1 MPEVAPQERRNIY
14 LKLAA
19 LVILIA
25 AALLAFRALG
35 LSRYTNV
42 ATLSSL
48 VQGLRA
54 KPHIGIL
61 FVGAYALAT
70 TLALPGSILTIAGGA
85 IFGFGK
91 GTLLNWLGAM
101 IGATLA
107 YLLATSLGLGAV
119 RRLLGKRAE
128 RLDELAGAHG
138 FATVL
143 RLRLIPAVP
152 FNVLNFAAGLAGVPF
167 RDYLLGTAL
176 GLLPATAV
184 YTYFADALLSGV
196 AGARRDAFVRLLI
209 AGLLLVTLSFLPALL
224 KRFGARGN
232 VSVALLGLLT
242 LVSSAPL
249 LAQRASVDHSPYD
262 ALLKRY
268 VVHGLVDYDGFA
280 RAPEFKRYLA
290 SLNSADVSALSEKDR
305 LAFWLNVYNA
315 YTIELINAH
324 HERESIRNV
333 NKSLGFLKFKGPWS
347 ERIVQAGGRTL
358 TLDQV
363 EHEIVRKEFKE
374 PRIHFALVCA
384 ALGCPPLRSEAYV
397 GDRVDAQLEDQG
409 RTFIL
414 HSPAKNRVDVDAK
427 TAFVSLV
434 FTRYK
439 SDFGGSD
446 AALGHYLARWYP
458 DGPERRLL
466 EGGDFRVEQTNYDWA
481 LNSKEHGR

>member
-1 MPEVAPQERRNIY
+1 LPDVARGERRSVY
-14 LKLAA
+14 VKLAA
-19 LVILIA
+19 LVIIITV
-25 AALLAFRALG
+25 ALLGFRTLG
-35 LSRYTNV
+35 LSRYTDA

-48 VQGLRA
+48 VRGLRDR
-54 KPHIGIL
+54 PHIGIL

-70 TLALPGSILTIAGGA
+70 TLALPGSVLTIAGGA

-91 GTLLNWLGAM
+91 GTLLNWLGAT

-107 YLLATSLGLGAV
+107 YLLASSLGLDAV
-119 RRLLGKRAE
+119 RRLLGRRAE
-128 RLDELAGAHG
+128 RLDQLAGAHG

-152 FNVLNFAAGLAGVPF
+152 FNVLNFAAGLAGVPL
-167 RDYLLGTAL
+167 RDYLLGTVL

-209 AGLLLVTLSFLPALL
+209 AGLLLVALSFLPALL
-224 KRFGARGN
+224 KGFSARRKASLA
-232 VSVALLGLLT
+232 VVASLT
-242 LVSSAPL
+242 LVSFDPL
-249 LAQRASVDHSPYD
+249 LAQRAVVDHAPFD

-268 VVHGLVDYDGFA
+268 VVRGLVDYDGFA
-280 RAPEFKRYLA
+280 RAPAFKRYLT
-290 SLNSADVSALSEKDR
+290 SLNGADPSALPERER

-315 YTIELINAH
+315 YTIELIIEH
-324 HERESIRNV
+324 HERESIRNI
-333 NKSLGFLKFKGPWS
+333 NRSLGFLKLKGPWS
-347 ERIVQAGGRTL
+347 ERIVQAGGRAL

-363 EHEIVRKEFKE
+363 EHDIVRKEFKE

-384 ALGCPPLRSEAYV
+384 ALGCPPLRNEAYS
-397 GDRVDAQLEDQG
+397 GDRLDAQLEDQG

-414 HSPAKNRVDVDAK
+414 ASPTKNHVDVDAR

-434 FTRYK
+434 FTLYK

-446 AALGHYLARWYP
+446 AALGRYLARWYP
-458 DGPERRLL
+458 DGAARRLL
-466 EGGDFRVEQTNYDWA
+466 ESGAFRVEQTSYDWA
-481 LNSKEHGR
+481 LNSQEHAR